1 MDDVHEIGVGTGG
14 AALLE
19 SLVRYAPPGLHLVF
33 GTRHEPPFAVARL
46 RGSGGLLEVHAR
58 DLAFSAADVE
68 TVVETRLGGES
79 RDLAPGLLEA
89 TGGWPVAV
97 YLATEALRSA
107 DGDARRRIVDSLVG
121 HSDELFAFLAEE
133 VIAREP
139 PSVVALLG
147 RLAELERAPAA
158 LVDALGEDGDA
169 LRLGALARRG
179 LVAEGPGETR
189 EYTLHALVREFL
201 VASVAE
207 TPERRQDVHRRAAV
221 WYADHDRPA
230 DGLREAIAGGDP
242 ELTARLMKRFAQLA
256 NWDGS
261 ADLVIEAAATIPE
274 PLRPVASP
282 AAVSHSHIIRG
293 DFAQAR
299 AWMSVWAAEPET
311 LSPYLRD
318 SLAVQ
323 SALLAIGEGSAV
335 EALRALER
343 YGEESSSFVASFTA
357 YQLLDLGRVDEA
369 QAMAARGMALGLA
382 GPPDVDPHWDTDNDL
397 AEAHQVA
404 GEVELE
410 RERPALAAKHFDEA
424 LRYARRAGNL
434 LAGCATISR
443 QSDAALRLGD
453 AEGALAHAVASL
465 ELADRI
471 GFSQFQASARVHQGR
486 ALRALGR
493 LDEARSAFTAAI
505 AISERFGSHAI
516 AIALVEI
523 GEVQLEQG
531 EAARARATLERALF
545 EGRASEIVHV
555 VATAGAALAM
565 LLAAEDLDAA
575 VDLLDATR
583 PPDGPS
589 RWRSVFRLAEGWV
602 ALRAGDRDRADAL
615 ADAIVDEA
623 AAGDAL
629 PALASGLELRC
640 FASAEPA
647 RRAASLE
654 EAARIWATLG
664 HPLAEA
670 RAVLALQAIGCAVA
684 ESEVERARAIL
695 ARQAVRIPG
704 LGVGLGAMIG
714 ADRFPP
720 LAIRTFGRF
729 TVYHD
734 GVEVPV
740 DRLAVAKGPGPPQ
753 ASRLPA
759 RRGDG
764 ERRAARGAL
773 AGGGPLE
780 DAQPALGGA
789 QRRAGS
795 ARSRRRSRDGLVRGR
810 GPRRAPARPRARPG
824 RRRALPR
831 QRARRARGR
840 PRGVARRPAL
850 LDAAEAAYGGEF
862 LEEDA
867 FADWAIPLRERVR
880 SAYVDLLRA
889 LTRVEHESDRFH
901 LRLLE
906 IDPYD
911 EDAHLD
917 LVRMLASSGRHGE
930 AQRAYRR
937 YVTRMA
943 EIGVEPEPLDLAGA
957 SGAAL

>member
-1 MDDVHEIGVGTGG
+1 
-14 AALLE
+14 
-19 SLVRYAPPGLHLVF
+19 
-33 GTRHEPPFAVARL
+33 
-46 RGSGGLLEVHAR
+46 
-58 DLAFSAADVE
+58 
-68 TVVETRLGGES
+68 
-79 RDLAPGLLEA
+79 
-89 TGGWPVAV
+89 
-97 YLATEALRSA
+97 
-107 DGDARRRIVDSLVG
+107 
-121 HSDELFAFLAEE
+121 
-133 VIAREP
+133 
-139 PSVVALLG
+139 
-147 RLAELERAPAA
+147 
-158 LVDALGEDGDA
+158 
-169 LRLGALARRG
+169 
-179 LVAEGPGETR
+179 
-189 EYTLHALVREFL
+189 
-201 VASVAE
+201 
-207 TPERRQDVHRRAAV
+207 
-221 WYADHDRPA
+221 
-230 DGLREAIAGGDP
+230 
-242 ELTARLMKRFAQLA
+242 
-256 NWDGS
+256 
-261 ADLVIEAAATIPE
+261 
-274 PLRPVASP
+274 
-282 AAVSHSHIIRG
+282 
-293 DFAQAR
+293 
-299 AWMSVWAAEPET
+299 
-311 LSPYLRD
+311 
-318 SLAVQ
+318 
-323 SALLAIGEGSAV
+323 
-335 EALRALER
+335 
-343 YGEESSSFVASFTA
+343 
-357 YQLLDLGRVDEA
+357 VDEA

-382 GPPDVDPHWDTDNDL
+382 GRPEVDPHWNDDL

-410 RERPALAAKHFDEA
+410 RERPALAATHFDEA

-434 LAGCATISR
+434 LAECATISR

-471 GFSQFQASARVHQGR
+471 GFSQFQASARVNQGR

-505 AISERFGSHAI
+505 AISEQFGSHAI
-516 AIALVEI
+516 ARALVEI

-531 EAARARATLERALF
+531 EAARARATLERALAAARRS
-545 EGRASEIVHV
+545 GDVHV
-555 VATAGAALAM
+555 VARAGAALAT

-583 PPDGPS
+583 PPDGAS

-602 ALRAGDRDRADAL
+602 ALRAGERDRADAL

-684 ESEVERARAIL
+684 ESEIERARATL

-714 ADRFPP
+714 ADGSPP

-729 TVYHD
+729 TVYHG
-734 GVEVPV
+734 GVEVPST
-740 DRLAVAKGPGPPQ
+740 AWQ
-753 ASRLPA
+753 SRKARDLLKLLVC
-759 RRGDG
+759 RRGAVTVRDVLLEALWPG
-764 ERRAARGAL
+764 EAPSKTRNRLSVALNVARGVLDPDGVHETDWYVVADRDGL
-773 AGGGPLE
+773 RLDLE
-780 DAQPALGGA
+780 HVQVDVEHFLDSARTGLEAA
-789 QRRAGS
+789 RAGS
-795 ARSRRRSRDGLVRGR
+795 PDAR
-810 GPRRAPARPRARPG
+810 
-824 RRRALPR
+824 
-831 QRARRARGR
+831 
-840 PRGVARRPAL
+840 AL

-867 FADWAIPLRERVR
+867 FADWATPLRERVR

-930 AQRAYRR
+930 ARRAYRR